1 MLQIQKNSNIS
12 KIKKKAKNKKTKMD
26 NKKLAKY
33 NLESAWNISSIDSFD
48 EINYVLL
55 LKFDDQ

>member
-1 MLQIQKNSNIS
+1 MLQVQKNSNIS

-33 NLESAWNISSIDSFD
+33 NLES
-48 EINYVLL
+48 L
-55 LKFDDQ
+55 